1 MNKKYIAIGL
11 AAVLLAGG
19 GVAYY
24 KKTHEASIN
33 VLGTTDIHGATSR
46 AMIKYVED
54 KKKKWWRRFGCGL
67 WRFLGIR
74 NL

>member
-24 KKTHEASIN
+24 KKHMRH
-33 VLGTTDIHGATSR
+33 L
-46 AMIKYVED
+46 
-54 KKKKWWRRFGCGL
+54 
-67 WRFLGIR
+67 
-74 NL
+74 

>member
-33 VLGTTDIHGATSR
+33 VLGFKARI
-46 AMIKYVED
+46 
-54 KKKKWWRRFGCGL
+54 
-67 WRFLGIR
+67 
-74 NL
+74 